1 MDLKHKDAPPQQTI
15 ERIREILKS
24 VGTEP
29 TLRLLKNTDNIYSAS
44 LYDTA
49 CGWRVNGKGTSEEY
63 CIASAY
69 GEAMERLQ
77 AYFIY
82 ERSDKNDP
90 AAADDFLMY
99 PDEQKCETSRVKQDY
114 PFIYE
119 DLRTMF
125 AMECGCRT
133 DEVSEKELDEFL
145 SVYFRDTTV
154 TVPYYSVLEQKVV
167 YLPEQMI
174 SATCGS
180 NGLAAGNTPAEALN
194 QGISEILERHVK
206 ELIYTKGYTP
216 PELSRAF
223 LSEKL
228 PEIAQTIA
236 EIEAMGPYTVVLKDA
251 HTVVVSPEGEV
262 FICAAGNAGMARGGS
277 GDALAGVIG
286 SLLAQNRHR
295 IGVDLTVTEIAAAGV
310 YLHAQAGDLAA
321 EEIGEYGMLPCDLI
335 ERLPLVCKELSDS
348 RTVIQ
353 TV

>member
-145 SVYFRDTTV
+145 SVYFRDTTYSKLLAEDYHYV
-154 TVPYYSVLEQKVV
+154 TEALEAR
-167 YLPEQMI
+167 I
-174 SATCGS
+174 SALSAKPIVVDETIYGTS
-180 NGLAAGNTPAEALN
+180 TVDVRGTSTEPMLAVNAELEEIVGNLKKAEALN
-194 QGISEILERHVK
+194 ADM
-206 ELIYTKGYTP
+206 T
-216 PELSRAF
+216 
-223 LSEKL
+223 
-228 PEIAQTIA
+228 
-236 EIEAMGPYTVVLKDA
+236 D
-251 HTVVVSPEGEV
+251 
-262 FICAAGNAGMARGGS
+262 
-277 GDALAGVIG
+277 GVI
-286 SLLAQNRHR
+286 
-295 IGVDLTVTEIAAAGV
+295 
-310 YLHAQAGDLAA
+310 
-321 EEIGEYGMLPCDLI
+321 
-335 ERLPLVCKELSDS
+335 S
-348 RTVIQ
+348 RKNSIKN
-353 TV
+353 